1 MAEEFKYLAIKNWD
15 LYQPKDSRTMPWIR
29 DYKSKDFDPEY
40 SRLTVMQR
48 FMLDAC
54 CRLRG
59 RHNSNLPNDPLW
71 ICRATAIL
79 PRERHNATTAIQQL
93 INSGFLVLT
102 NEQDTP
108 LGRVRKGKEGKVKIG
123 FSVAP
128 PAPSAEEENQ
138 SIEMDRHSAATTL
151 GALIGMSS
159 SGYNFDVL
167 VSAIDQGKRRWPELR
182 NEQIAEKVKLLWD
195 EYISQPTHVKQS
207 LKNWLDSV
215 GRYIDSDDWK
225 AKKPQ
230 EFKPQIDWQG
240 GYVGP
245 DGVYVNRSGKR
256 IPGFVCPPK
265 PKGAEA

>member
-1 MAEEFKYLAIKNWD
+1 MAETFKYLAIKNWD
-15 LYQPKDSRTMPWIR
+15 FFQPKDTRTMPWIR
-29 DYKSKDFDPEY
+29 DYKNKDFDPEY

-59 RHNSNLPNDPLW
+59 RHSSNLPNDPLW

-93 INSGFLVLT
+93 VTSGFLILT

-108 LGRVRKGKEGKVKIG
+108 LGKERKGKERKGKIG
-123 FSVAP
+123 FSVENTI
-128 PAPSAEEENQ
+128 PSATEEPPD
-138 SIEMDRHSAATTL
+138 IEIDRHSAATGL
-151 GALIGMSS
+151 GAMVGMST
-159 SGYNFDVL
+159 SGYNFDAL
-167 VSAIDQGKRRWPELR
+167 VSAIDQGKRRWPDIK
-182 NEQIAEKVKLLWD
+182 NEQVAERIKLLWD
-195 EYISQPTHVKQS
+195 EYVKQPTHVKQS
-207 LKNWLDSV
+207 LKNWLDVV

-225 AKKPQ
+225 HEKPK

-240 GYVGP
+240 GHVGP
-245 DGVYVNRSGKR
+245 DGVYVNKSGQR
-256 IPGFVCPPK
+256 IPGFKCPPQ